1 MKSIVMFQYKFTKYE
16 KDRCSKSEY
25 CLPSGYIFKYRMGV
39 TTAIHYTGKEI
50 ILEKDFNYTVRFIIA
65 TIVLASTTLELNGLR
80 KIQDEKEVIKKEYY
94 ENLPQYIK
102 SLCEKK
108 LNDENYIIILK
119 KLYERQRSHTRM
131 RKCIENGGDPEENY
145 YCPRQDS
152 FIYMRNTH
160 RYEIPYYVDY
170 NNDKKVIYNCVVVK
184 KLIEQSMTE
193 RLLNNLFKFSNKD
206 CVKNCLKFIY

>member
-50 ILEKDFNYTVRFIIA
+50 ILEEDFTYKVRFIIG
-65 TIVLASTTLELNGLR
+65 TIMLASSELELDGLR

-94 ENLPQYIK
+94 EILPQYIK
-102 SLCEKK
+102 SLCEKR
-108 LNDENYIIILK
+108 LNDENYIVNLK
-119 KLYERQRSHTRM
+119 KLHERQRSQIKM
-131 RKCIENGGDPEENY
+131 KKCIENGGNPVENY
-145 YCPRQDS
+145 YCPRRDS

-160 RYEIPYYVDY
+160 VGEKCYYVDY
-170 NNDKKVIYNCVVVK
+170 KNEKKVIYNCVVVK
-184 KLIEQSMTE
+184 KLIEQLMTE